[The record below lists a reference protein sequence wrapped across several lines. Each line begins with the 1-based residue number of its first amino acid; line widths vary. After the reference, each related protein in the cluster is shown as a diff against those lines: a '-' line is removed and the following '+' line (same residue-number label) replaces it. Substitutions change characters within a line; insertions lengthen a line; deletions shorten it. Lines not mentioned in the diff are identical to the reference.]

1 MVRDPDHLCLLCK
14 INFATQK
21 NSHIIPKFLA
31 KPILG
36 ENKRKASYTINPRAS
51 RIVSK
56 PEQDSPKENYI
67 LCPKC
72 EKYFENLE
80 TYVSQKIFYPLRNN
94 KVKENIDIHRDE
106 GGKEQL
112 YIQGVN
118 TQTVCFFLL
127 SLFWRC
133 SISSIPPFQGFKLP
147 NSEEFRRLL
156 YEDLIRKDRGAD
168 ILRTFNEG
176 FSMPLIVFK
185 VKEDHDHT
193 ENLIYPVGNEA
204 TGLWQIMVDD
214 MLFWYCMPEHPILK
228 VLEPQGIH
236 GNEVAL
242 ITLVDLEFW
251 RGLKQFLFKNT
262 AALAIESLKGSIG
275 INT

>member
-1 MVRDPDHLCLLCK
+1 MATRTSNDLCLLCQES
-14 INFATQK
+14 NATKK
-21 NSHIIPKFLA
+21 NSHIIPKFLTR
-31 KPILG
+31 PILG
-36 ENKRKASYTINPRAS
+36 EGQQKASYTINPRAS

-56 PEQDSPKENYI
+56 TEQDSPKENYI

-147 NSEEFRRLL
+147 NSEEFRKLL
-156 YEDLIRKDRGAD
+156 FEDFNRKDRNND
-168 ILRTFNEG
+168 ILKTINEG
-176 FSMPLIVFK
+176 FTIPLTIFK

-193 ENLIYPVGNEA
+193 KNLIYTVGGET
-204 TGLWQIMVDD
+204 TGVWQIMVDD
-214 MLFWYCMPEHPILK
+214 LLFWYGLPENPT
-228 VLEPQGIH
+228 VSMLEPIWITSNG
-236 GNEVAL
+236 VFV
-242 ITLVDLEFW
+242 ITLLDYEFW
-251 RGLKQFLFKNT
+251 RELKQFLFKQS
-262 AALAIESLKGSIG
+262 AILAQKSTGK
-275 INT
+275 